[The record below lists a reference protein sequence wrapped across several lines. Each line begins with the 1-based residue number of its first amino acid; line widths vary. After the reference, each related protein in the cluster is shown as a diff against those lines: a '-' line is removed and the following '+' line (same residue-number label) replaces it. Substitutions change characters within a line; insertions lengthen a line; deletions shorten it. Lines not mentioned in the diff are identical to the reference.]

1 VDDGWIVAVLFGVKH
16 ETMSL
21 FVGLLMSKEL
31 NIVSILVILWV
42 WFRERKYEVF
52 VFLVVEWF
60 EVRNEKRLIYI
71 YTKEKG
77 QHAFIYRL
85 RFCLVTI

>member
-71 YTKEKG
+71 QRRKDNMHLFT
-77 QHAFIYRL
+77 ASVF
-85 RFCLVTI
+85 V